1 MSIYNYLK
9 SNYKYYN
16 KRFGYFESY
25 DIIESLFKYNF
36 IIKKRGN
43 DSITNMVGSPGPWHT
58 RLT

>member
-36 IIKKRGN
+36 IIKKEAM
-43 DSITNMVGSPGPWHT
+43 IA
-58 RLT
+58 